1 MWSSLD
7 ILSVNVHCCHTV
19 HLYCVSQSYVVHLA
33 INIGQY
39 RVPRGAH
46 HGLEL
51 GLNALIRFFLQLDTR
66 GHKIIFALSFGSQ
79 DHICHFFSSPFVN
92 SPSILRESLERTKF
106 MFRRQLRNGTKEKK
120 SSDNRLSGRDYNPDK
135 SI

>member
-1 MWSSLD
+1 M
-7 ILSVNVHCCHTV
+7 
-19 HLYCVSQSYVVHLA
+19 A

-66 GHKIIFALSFGSQ
+66 GHKIIFAFSFPTS
-79 DHICHFFSSPFVN
+79 FVN
-92 SPSILRESLERTKF
+92 SGSMLRENLLRTKFMFERQLRNGARGNELSNDRLSLEITKF
-106 MFRRQLRNGTKEKK
+106 MFRRQLKNGTKEKK
-120 SSDNRLSGRDYNPDK
+120 RAT
-135 SI
+135 IV

>member
-7 ILSVNVHCCHTV
+7 ILSVNVHCCYTV
-19 HLYCVSQSYVVHLA
+19 HLYCVSQSNVVQLA

-51 GLNALIRFFLQLDTR
+51 GLNALIRFFLQLDT
-66 GHKIIFALSFGSQ
+66 KGSQ
-79 DHICHFFSSPFVN
+79 DHICPLFSSPFVN
-92 SPSILRESLERTKF
+92 SRSILRESLERTKF